1 MTAPLFYQEAF
12 FLNTFDFHNMNLSTL
27 GRAPAPKPQILLYH
41 FSQDERTRQIR
52 RYLRRAGV
60 DVREVPASDLFH
72 PLGYLFEIPGFS
84 PCSRF
89 PMGENFSE
97 EMLVMKDFSNSQMDA
112 FLQFFR
118 DNQLKNVDLKAVLT
132 PVTVHWNSMELYR
145 ELKKEHQELR

>member
-1 MTAPLFYQEAF
+1 MKCLLLICFILWDTFLKFRDFSLFQV
-12 FLNTFDFHNMNLSTL
+12 S
-27 GRAPAPKPQILLYH
+27 
-41 FSQDERTRQIR
+41 
-52 RYLRRAGV
+52 
-60 DVREVPASDLFH
+60 
-72 PLGYLFEIPGFS
+72 
-84 PCSRF
+84 
-89 PMGENFSE
+89 MGENFSE

>member
-1 MTAPLFYQEAF
+1 
-12 FLNTFDFHNMNLSTL
+12 
-27 GRAPAPKPQILLYH
+27 
-41 FSQDERTRQIR
+41 
-52 RYLRRAGV
+52 
-60 DVREVPASDLFH
+60 
-72 PLGYLFEIPGFS
+72 
-84 PCSRF
+84 
-89 PMGENFSE
+89 MGENFSE

>member
-1 MTAPLFYQEAF
+1 
-12 FLNTFDFHNMNLSTL
+12 MNLSTL
-27 GRAPAPKPQILLYH
+27 DMDPAPKPQILLYH

-132 PVTVHWNSMELYR
+132 PVTVH
-145 ELKKEHQELR
+145 